1 MALQIAELKQLKKG
15 ECKMKIIKTILYFI
29 GVIYSVFLFLGS
41 LISTIVL
48 LGSTNNTSGKLI
60 GVSICFLLTLLFGLL
75 AILCGKKLYSLWH
88 KIPNKPLDNT
98 IPSLPEQTS
107 PPSCSQTNLE
117 IPKPY
122 LQETITNVE
131 VSSKTLNEHVLE
143 NSPSYSQTNLEIPNT
158 YLQETITPNKNLNE
172 HILENTTEIPQN
184 IQYVN
189 TGNTIYRADG
199 KSITDE
205 EVPYLIQVGYEE
217 ALKKAGLY
225 NGQVLDQSFMQE
237 RDKNKKEYTRIPTYQ
252 ELSKVQT
259 CDSYVSLTELLFLN
273 YINGLPLLNPFIAQK
288 WYYEYNLHY
297 TKTIINLISNGLLTV
312 EHACIDKLKSDELK
326 AILKNFNY
334 PTNGKKEELLLRIRA
349 NISQLDIDNYF
360 NNAKYFSATPKGHEL
375 IKKYKQ

>member
-1 MALQIAELKQLKKG
+1 M
-15 ECKMKIIKTILYFI
+15 
-29 GVIYSVFLFLGS
+29 
-41 LISTIVL
+41 
-48 LGSTNNTSGKLI
+48 
-60 GVSICFLLTLLFGLL
+60 FGLL

-205 EVPYLIQVGYEE
+205 EVPYLIQVGYE
-217 ALKKAGLY
+217 
-225 NGQVLDQSFMQE
+225 
-237 RDKNKKEYTRIPTYQ
+237 
-252 ELSKVQT
+252 
-259 CDSYVSLTELLFLN
+259 
-273 YINGLPLLNPFIAQK
+273 
-288 WYYEYNLHY
+288 
-297 TKTIINLISNGLLTV
+297 
-312 EHACIDKLKSDELK
+312 
-326 AILKNFNY
+326 
-334 PTNGKKEELLLRIRA
+334 
-349 NISQLDIDNYF
+349 
-360 NNAKYFSATPKGHEL
+360 
-375 IKKYKQ
+375 

>member
-15 ECKMKIIKTILYFI
+15 ECKMKIIKTILYSI
-29 GVIYSVFLFLGS
+29 GAIYLTFLFLGG
-41 LISTIVL
+41 LISIIIL
-48 LGSTNNTSGKLI
+48 SGSTNTISRKLI
-60 GVSICFLLTLLFGLL
+60 GVGICFLLTLLFGLL
-75 AILCGKKLYSLWH
+75 AILCCKKLYFLWH
-88 KIPNKPLDNT
+88 KIPNKPLDN
-98 IPSLPEQTS
+98 IVPSFPEQTS
-107 PPSCSQTNLE
+107 
-117 IPKPY
+117 
-122 LQETITNVE
+122 
-131 VSSKTLNEHVLE
+131 
-143 NSPSYSQTNLEIPNT
+143 SPSHSKTNLEIPNT
-158 YLQETITPNKNLNE
+158 YLQETITNIETPNKNQNQ

-199 KSITDE
+199 KSVTDE

-326 AILKNFNY
+326 VILKNFNY

>member
-1 MALQIAELKQLKKG
+1 
-15 ECKMKIIKTILYFI
+15 MKIIKTILYSI
-29 GVIYSVFLFLGS
+29 GAIYLTFLFLGG
-41 LISTIVL
+41 LISIIIL
-48 LGSTNNTSGKLI
+48 SGSTNTISRKLI
-60 GVSICFLLTLLFGLL
+60 GVGICFLLTLLFGLL
-75 AILCGKKLYSLWH
+75 AILCCKKLYFLWH
-88 KIPNKPLDNT
+88 KIPNKPLDN
-98 IPSLPEQTS
+98 IVPSFPEQTS
-107 PPSCSQTNLE
+107 SPSHSKTNLE

-131 VSSKTLNEHVLE
+131 VPNKNQNQHVLE
-143 NSPSYSQTNLEIPNT
+143 NSPSHSKTNLEIPNT
-158 YLQETITPNKNLNE
+158 YLQETITNIETPNKNQNQ

-199 KSITDE
+199 KSVTDE

>member
-1 MALQIAELKQLKKG
+1 M
-15 ECKMKIIKTILYFI
+15 
-29 GVIYSVFLFLGS
+29 
-41 LISTIVL
+41 
-48 LGSTNNTSGKLI
+48 
-60 GVSICFLLTLLFGLL
+60 
-75 AILCGKKLYSLWH
+75 
-88 KIPNKPLDNT
+88 
-98 IPSLPEQTS
+98 
-107 PPSCSQTNLE
+107 
-117 IPKPY
+117 
-122 LQETITNVE
+122 
-131 VSSKTLNEHVLE
+131 
-143 NSPSYSQTNLEIPNT
+143 
-158 YLQETITPNKNLNE
+158 
-172 HILENTTEIPQN
+172 
-184 IQYVN
+184 
-189 TGNTIYRADG
+189 
-199 KSITDE
+199 
-205 EVPYLIQVGYEE
+205 PYLIQVGYEE

-273 YINGLPLLNPFIAQK
+273 YINGIPLLNPFIAQK

-334 PTNGKKEELLLRIRA
+334 PMNGKKEELLLRIRA